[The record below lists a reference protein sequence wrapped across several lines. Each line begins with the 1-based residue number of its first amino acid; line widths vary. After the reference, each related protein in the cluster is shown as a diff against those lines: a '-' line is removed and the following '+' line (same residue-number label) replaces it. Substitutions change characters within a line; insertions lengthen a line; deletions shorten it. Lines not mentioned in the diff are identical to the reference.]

1 MANYNPVVINKALE
15 LGKSV
20 LGINDLK
27 SFQKDALTGLLQG
40 RDVFLAY
47 PTGSGKSA
55 IYQLFPFVKEICDDI
70 LLGHEGTVPTNYASK
85 YMALVVQP
93 LISLMKDQIT
103 SMQQRN
109 ISAARLQSEKE
120 LQSKRTRASTETVED
135 DVRKCTILL
144 ASPEAVLETH
154 RELFKSDLVQDRIV
168 CVCIDESHCIV
179 KW

>member
-20 LGINDLK
+20 FSIDELK
-27 SFQKDALTGLLQG
+27 PFQMDALTGLLQH

-70 LLGHEGTVPTNYASK
+70 LLGHEGTVPANYASR
-85 YMALVVQP
+85 YMVLVVQP

-103 SMQQRN
+103 SMQQRH
-109 ISAARLQSEKE
+109 ISVARLQSEKE
-120 LQSKRTRASTETVED
+120 LQSKRTQT
-135 DVRKCTILL
+135 L
-144 ASPEAVLETH
+144 
-154 RELFKSDLVQDRIV
+154 
-168 CVCIDESHCIV
+168 
-179 KW
+179 